1 MMVKTGSKESY
12 SASSDARGFLLSNM
26 SDGGYRDSDSCVCQ
40 PWKAL
45 MRFRQRKIITVEPV
59 MFLYM
64 LGLYL
69 FASSNQQ
76 YIFNRFGREK
86 YDKIANYT
94 GPFDF
99 CITTKKLDKLANG
112 TGDEVET
119 EASILN
125 LIIGITGQLPAIIAA
140 LLYGPISDKVGR
152 KPIILIIASFECIT
166 AIFAVIIVNYN
177 LAVYYIIPLYTING
191 LSGSFPGIIVATYS
205 YIADITS
212 NKWLTIRIG
221 ILEAMVFIGG
231 TISLAISGVWL
242 STTGCN
248 FLQLMFFYLACN
260 VAILLYTV
268 FILPESLTRDERGKR
283 MRNRHSGFKVITR
296 GFKIV
301 FTKIYSR
308 WRLWFGLVTV
318 AIFYMIALGTADI
331 STLFLLHKPLAWGP
345 SLIGI
350 FQSMTQAL
358 NMIILLVLLPI
369 LVAFRLPD
377 TLIMLIGI
385 AFSCIT
391 LAATGLVT
399 TTWEMFVS
407 KLSS

>member
-1 MMVKTGSKESY
+1 MMEEARSC
-12 SASSDARGFLLSNM
+12 SASSEAQESLLLANA
-26 SDGGYRDSDSCVCQ
+26 CI
-40 PWKAL
+40 WKAL
-45 MRFRQRKIITVEPV
+45 MKFRERKIITVEPV

-69 FASSNQQ
+69 FAFSNQQ

-212 NKWLTIRIG
+212 NKWLTVRIG
-221 ILEAMVFIGG
+221 ILEAMIFVGG
-231 TISLAISGVWL
+231 TISLAIGGVWL
-242 STTGCN
+242 SKTGCN
-248 FLQLMFFYLACN
+248 FLQLMFLYLACN
-260 VAILLYTV
+260 VGILLYTV
-268 FILPESLTRDERGKR
+268 FILPESLTRDQR
-283 MRNRHSGFKVITR
+283 MRNKHSGFKVVAR
-296 GFKIV
+296 GFKI
-301 FTKIYSR
+301 FFFKIYSR
-308 WRLWFGLVTV
+308 WRLWFGLVMV
-318 AIFYMIALGTADI
+318 AILYMVGLGVADI
-331 STLFLLHKPLAWGP
+331 RTLFLLHKPLAWGP

-350 FQSMTQAL
+350 FQSMSQAV

-377 TLIMLIGI
+377 TLIMLIGT

-391 LAATGLVT
+391 LVATGLVT